1 MKMKKE
7 NIAEIA
13 RQAEELLSP
22 FCTCRGL
29 VLHGIPHL
37 RRVAILSGRLSK
49 AVGEDVES
57 AVVMG
62 FLHDSARKNDG
73 NDIEHAH
80 DSAILARELIERFFP
95 HLDVDRICDAIE
107 GHADGEVTKDPLTAC
122 LWDADRLELKRIGRT
137 IDTELL
143 STKVAK
149 RLARRRQHG
158 LKVSEEVLQSRKP
171 EGFLLVPQP
180 GEGV

>member
-1 MKMKKE
+1 MKKDKIVE
-7 NIAEIA
+7 MAMRAED
-13 RQAEELLSP
+13 LLSP

-29 VLHGIPHL
+29 VLHGFSHL
-37 RRVAILSGRLSK
+37 RRVAILAGRLAN

-80 DSAILARELIERFFP
+80 DSAALARELMEKFYP
-95 HLDVDRICDAIE
+95 HLDVDRICEAIE
-107 GHADGEVTKDPLTAC
+107 GHADGEVTTDPLTAC

-137 IDTELL
+137 VDVDLL
-143 STKVAK
+143 STGIAK
-149 RLARRRQHG
+149 RLVRRRQPG
-158 LKVSEEVLQSRKP
+158 ERCKEEVLQDLHPVSR
-171 EGFLLVPQP
+171 LLVPQP